1 METSLNLGN
10 ANANSK
16 LVNYYLDEGLIKGC
30 VLMVN
35 ASKSVSL
42 GINFGPMCKRQS
54 VSQMVE
60 RKLCK

>member
-10 ANANSK
+10 ANAK

-35 ASKSVSL
+35 ASKLVSL
-42 GINFGPMCKRQS
+42 GINIGPMCKRQS
-54 VSQMVE
+54 VSDG
-60 RKLCK
+60 